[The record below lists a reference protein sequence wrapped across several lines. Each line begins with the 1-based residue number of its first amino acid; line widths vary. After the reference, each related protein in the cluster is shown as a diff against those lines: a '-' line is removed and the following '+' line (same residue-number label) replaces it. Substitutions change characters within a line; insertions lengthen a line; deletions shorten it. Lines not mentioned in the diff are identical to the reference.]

1 MIHVCCSVGS
11 RGGCTWTRLL
21 HWWWLVTLLLLL
33 LHCSLHCP
41 SNRLCCCRCPVHVL
55 HSLSTVLH
63 PSAGYRQWCTKD
75 QGQWWHVLFSR
86 SHFCHFLSHT
96 KNQWQCS
103 RCVVFFWERTVLSLV
118 TQRRLIGC
126 IYKVVEEV
134 GIIKLLLTAFA
145 SVFWAGP
152 LSISICE
159 TSGFTRGCF
168 EIIWVGVSDISDHAS
183 DSLQDDTG
191 CFFTLG
197 LPLKYTSTEKL
208 I

>member
-1 MIHVCCSVGS
+1 M
-11 RGGCTWTRLL
+11 
-21 HWWWLVTLLLLL
+21 
-33 LHCSLHCP
+33 
-41 SNRLCCCRCPVHVL
+41 
-55 HSLSTVLH
+55 
-63 PSAGYRQWCTKD
+63 
-75 QGQWWHVLFSR
+75 
-86 SHFCHFLSHT
+86 
-96 KNQWQCS
+96 
-103 RCVVFFWERTVLSLV
+103 
-118 TQRRLIGC
+118 
-126 IYKVVEEV
+126 EEV